1 MKNNGYITYVNKKK
15 PKKTFIV
22 VALVAVAIFVILS
35 AVGIFLDP
43 YSNGANKE
51 EIYSAVAENAELKS
65 RIFELENEIERLN
78 EKITGL
84 ESDIDD
90 KDTQNG
96 VNIASPSPTPDIST
110 SPRNIVQ

>member
-1 MKNNGYITYVNKKK
+1 MKNNGYITYANKKK
-15 PKKTFIV
+15 SKKTFIV

-78 EKITGL
+78 EKIRGF
-84 ESDIDD
+84 
-90 KDTQNG
+90 N
-96 VNIASPSPTPDIST
+96 PDIRIRRSVT
-110 SPRNIVQ
+110 LYLYISSGRNGARFFRVPFF